1 MTALQPIPGDASPP
15 RLAAASGDYARIDA
29 AIGYLNA
36 RYLDQPGLDAV
47 ARHVGLSPYHF
58 QRLFRRWAGISPKRF
73 VQYLTLEHAKR
84 ALADSQ
90 SVLDA
95 GFDAGLSGPGR
106 LHDLF
111 VTCEA
116 MTPGEY
122 KARAAGLVVRHGVH
136 PSPFG
141 PCLVMATERGVC
153 GLAFVA
159 VDEVETTL
167 AELAAPWTRAR
178 LVEDHDVAAG
188 FVARAF
194 APAAGAGPIH
204 LSVRGTNFQIRV
216 WEALLRIPPGR
227 VVSYQALAHHLGKPT
242 AARAV
247 AGAVAANPVSFLIPC
262 HRVIRQSGVVSGYR
276 WGRARKQAMLGWE
289 AARYSEP
296 LAASA

>member
-1 MTALQPIPGDASPP
+1 MNALQPIASDTPAPGSTT
-15 RLAAASGDYARIDA
+15 ASGDFARIDQ
-29 AIGYLNA
+29 AIGYLTA
-36 RYLDQPGLDAV
+36 RYLDQPGLDMV

-84 ALADSQ
+84 ALAESQ

-95 GFDAGLSGPGR
+95 GYDAGLSGPGR

-122 KARAAGLVVRHGVH
+122 KAQAAGLVVRYGVH

-141 PCLVMATERGVC
+141 RCLVMATERGVC

-159 VDEVETTL
+159 ADEAAAAL
-167 AELAAPWTRAR
+167 AELAAAWSRAR
-178 LVEDHDVAAG
+178 LVEDDDVAAA

-194 APAAGAGPIH
+194 APRRGDGPIP
-204 LSVRGTNFQIRV
+204 LLVRGTNFQIRV

-227 VVSYQALAHHLGKPT
+227 VVSYQALADYLGRPT

-276 WGRARKQAMLGWE
+276 WGRTRKQAMLGWE
-289 AARYSEP
+289 AARRADP
-296 LAASA
+296 IAASG

>member
-1 MTALQPIPGDASPP
+1 MTALQPIETDAPS
-15 RLAAASGDYARIDA
+15 RGLTAASGDYARIDR

-84 ALADSQ
+84 ALAESQ

-95 GFDAGLSGPGR
+95 GFEAGLSGPGR

-122 KARAAGLVVRHGVH
+122 KAQAAGLVVRYGVH

-141 PCLVMATERGVC
+141 GCLVMATDRGVC
-153 GLAFVA
+153 GLAFVG
-159 VDEVETTL
+159 VDE
-167 AELAAPWTRAR
+167 AESALTGLGAAWSRAR
-178 LVEDHDVAAG
+178 LVEDNDVAAE

-194 APAAGAGPIH
+194 APRRSDGPIH

-216 WEALLRIPPGR
+216 WEALLRIPPGH
-227 VVSYQALAHHLGKPT
+227 VVSYQALAKVLGQPT

-247 AGAVAANPVSFLIPC
+247 ASAVAANPVSFLIPC
-262 HRVIRQSGVVSGYR
+262 HRVIRRSGVVSGYR

-289 AARYSEP
+289 AARYGER

>member
-1 MTALQPIPGDASPP
+1 MPALAV
-15 RLAAASGDYARIDA
+15 AASDYARVEDA
-29 AIGYLNA
+29 IHYLN
-36 RYLDQPGLDAV
+36 RHYLDQPGLDTV
-47 ARHVGLSPYHF
+47 ARSVGLSPYHF

-73 VQYLTLEHAKR
+73 VQYLSLAHAKE
-84 ALADSQ
+84 ALADSE

-122 KARAAGLVVRHGVH
+122 KARGAGLVIRYGTE

-141 PCLVMATERGVC
+141 PCLVLATARGVC

-159 VDEVETTL
+159 EGAAASAL
-167 AELAAPWTRAR
+167 AGLGASWSRAR
-178 LVEDHDVAAG
+178 LVEDRDVAAA

-194 APAAGAGPIH
+194 APADAEGPIRLH
-204 LSVRGTNFQIRV
+204 VKGTNFQIRV
-216 WEALLRIPPGR
+216 WEALLRIPPGV
-227 VVSYQALAHHLGKPT
+227 VVSYRALARHLARHLGRPA

-247 AGAVAANPVSFLIPC
+247 AGAVAANPVGFVIP
-262 HRVIRQSGVVSGYR
+262 
-276 WGRARKQAMLGWE
+276 
-289 AARYSEP
+289 
-296 LAASA
+296 

>member
-1 MTALQPIPGDASPP
+1 
-15 RLAAASGDYARIDA
+15 
-29 AIGYLNA
+29 
-36 RYLDQPGLDAV
+36 
-47 ARHVGLSPYHF
+47 
-58 QRLFRRWAGISPKRF
+58 
-73 VQYLTLEHAKR
+73 
-84 ALADSQ
+84 
-90 SVLDA
+90 
-95 GFDAGLSGPGR
+95 
-106 LHDLF
+106 
-111 VTCEA
+111 

-141 PCLVMATERGVC
+141 PCLVLATERGVC

-159 VDEVETTL
+159 
-167 AELAAPWTRAR
+167 
-178 LVEDHDVAAG
+178 
-188 FVARAF
+188 RAF
-194 APAAGAGPIH
+194 APAPSGRPIP
-204 LSVRGTNFQIRV
+204 LSVKGTNFQIRV

-227 VVSYQALAHHLGKPT
+227 VVSYGALARHLGVPT

-247 AGAVAANPVSFLIPC
+247 AGAVAVNPVSFLIPC

>member
-1 MTALQPIPGDASPP
+1 
-15 RLAAASGDYARIDA
+15 
-29 AIGYLNA
+29 
-36 RYLDQPGLDAV
+36 
-47 ARHVGLSPYHF
+47 
-58 QRLFRRWAGISPKRF
+58 
-73 VQYLTLEHAKR
+73 
-84 ALADSQ
+84 
-90 SVLDA
+90 
-95 GFDAGLSGPGR
+95 
-106 LHDLF
+106 
-111 VTCEA
+111 

-141 PCLVMATERGVC
+141 PCLVLATERGVC

-159 VDEVETTL
+159 ANETAPAL
-167 AELAAPWTRAR
+167 GELAAGWSRAR
-178 LVEDHDVAAG
+178 LVEDRGVAAE

-194 APAAGAGPIH
+194 APAPSGRPIP
-204 LSVRGTNFQIRV
+204 LSVKGTNFQIRV

-227 VVSYQALAHHLGKPT
+227 VVSYGALARHLGVPT

-296 LAASA
+296 LAASACGARPSTSAMP

>member
-1 MTALQPIPGDASPP
+1 MPALAV
-15 RLAAASGDYARIDA
+15 AASDYVRVEDA
-29 AIGYLNA
+29 IHYLN
-36 RYLDQPGLDAV
+36 RHYLDQPRLDTV
-47 ARHVGLSPYHF
+47 ARSVGLSPYHF

-73 VQYLTLEHAKR
+73 VQYLSLEHAKE
-84 ALADSQ
+84 ALADSE

-95 GFDAGLSGPGR
+95 GFAAGLSGPGR

-122 KARAAGLVVRHGVH
+122 KARGAGLVIRYGVQ

-141 PCLVMATERGVC
+141 PCLVLTTERGVC

-159 VDEVETTL
+159 EDGVEPAL
-167 AELAAPWTRAR
+167 AEFGADWSRAR
-178 LVEDHDVAAG
+178 LVEDRDVAAA

-194 APAAGAGPIH
+194 TAADAQTP
-204 LSVRGTNFQIRV
+204 VRLHVKGTNFQIRV
-216 WEALLRIPPGR
+216 WEALLRIPPGF
-227 VVSYQALAHHLGKPT
+227 VVSYRALARHLGRPT

-247 AGAVAANPVSFLIPC
+247 AGAVAANPVSFVIPC

-276 WGRARKQAMLGWE
+276 WGRTRKQAMLGWE
-289 AARYSEP
+289 AARYP
-296 LAASA
+296 LCAERPSTSAMP